1 MRRSPY
7 LAIAAAAAAAA
18 AVAAYFVI
26 RYRDDDH
33 HVAQALPH
41 VIMVDNGS
49 LRADSFLSLRSIAH
63 RVSEATGVRVH
74 AASARF
80 ADRVG
85 LPDGTKGAS
94 LESLSRALLAA
105 DGRARFLVLPAFF
118 GPSDTLAE
126 FVPAVYARLALEFP
140 KLSFTVARAAVDV
153 HDRSDT
159 RLARALLENA
169 AAAAAAAGF
178 APGSAALAVCDH
190 GSPVPAVGLVRGH
203 IEGQVRALL
212 SASSSS
218 AAAYRA
224 VSPCSMER
232 RAGASYDFNDP
243 LLEVLLRTPPFNA
256 GDVVLAM
263 LFISPGKH
271 AGAGGDIDA
280 IIASATAEAAAQGR
294 MLRVA
299 KSALLGD
306 AQALSDVIA
315 DRLREALAPRP

>member
-1 MRRSPY
+1 MKISYPTI
-7 LAIAAAAAAAA
+7 AAAAAAAAA
-18 AVAAYFVI
+18 AVAAYI
-26 RYRDDDH
+26 LMRYRDVD

-41 VIMVDNGS
+41 VILVDNGS
-49 LRADSFLSLRSIAH
+49 LRADSFMSLRSLAH

-80 ADRVG
+80 ADRVV

-94 LESLSRALLAA
+94 LESLSRTLLAA
-105 DGRARFLVLPAFF
+105 DGGARFLVLPAFF

-126 FVPAVYARLALEFP
+126 FVPAVYARLTQEYP
-140 KLSFTVARAAVDV
+140 KLGFTVARAAVDV
-153 HDRSDT
+153 RDRSDT
-159 RLARALLENA
+159 RIARALLENA
-169 AAAAAAAGF
+169 AAAAAGAGF

-212 SASSSS
+212 SGSSSV
-218 AAAYRA
+218 YRA

-232 RAGASYDFNDP
+232 RPGESYDFNDP

-294 MLRVA
+294 VLRVA
-299 KSALLGD
+299 KSPLLGD
-306 AQALSDVIA
+306 AQALTDVIA
-315 DRLREALAPRP
+315 DRLREALTSRP